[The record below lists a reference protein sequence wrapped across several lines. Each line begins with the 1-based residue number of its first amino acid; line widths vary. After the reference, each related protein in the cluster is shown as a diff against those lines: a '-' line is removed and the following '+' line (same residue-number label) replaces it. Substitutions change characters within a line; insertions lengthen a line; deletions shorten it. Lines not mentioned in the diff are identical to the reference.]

1 MMKRF
6 CFAVAFL
13 LVSAFV
19 ANAFASPDS
28 LLIDVRGASGTPS
41 FQSPTGIWWPKALE
55 NASAKGK
62 KLRTVKRPP
71 TVRTAR
77 ESAGQSS
84 VVVWFHG
91 GMSSS
96 NCAKGLVAG
105 ADFADFY
112 PKYIVVSVSA
122 CRENHWVTK
131 GMIDAVDAALDSVAA
146 LRKSPVEK
154 VSLVGISDGSLGVLV
169 YSLEGRRA
177 VDDRLLMSSF
187 GGFLG
192 EPQAIASQKKMQSG
206 RFRFL
211 QGGKDRLYPS
221 DKTVP
226 WITEFCKAVQ
236 VDCELRFDPEGEHD
250 WSYWNNKRMDW
261 IREAVKMEKTP

>member
-6 CFAVAFL
+6 RLIVSLLFL
-13 LVSAFV
+13 
-19 ANAFASPDS
+19 ANAFAFGAMDS
-28 LLIDVRGASGTPS
+28 LSVPVGASGI
-41 FQSPTGIWWPKALE
+41 QSPTGIWWPVKVRKWGKAKWKPVNNE
-55 NASAKGK
+55 YASKS
-62 KLRTVKRPP
+62 P
-71 TVRTAR
+71 
-77 ESAGQSS
+77 

-91 GMSSS
+91 GMGSS
-96 NCAKGLVAG
+96 NGAKGLVAG
-105 ADFADFY
+105 EYFADFY
-112 PKYIVVSVSA
+112 PGKIVVSVSA

-146 LRKSPVEK
+146 RRKSPIEK
-154 VSLVGISDGSLGVLV
+154 VSLVGISDGSLGVLT

-177 VDDRLLMSSF
+177 VENRLLMSSF

-250 WSYWNNKRMDW
+250 WSYWKNYRMDW
-261 IREAVKMEKTP
+261 IIDAVGEKESRLFKVSP